1 MNKFLK
7 TAALA
12 AAASFVV
19 AGSANAAVTL
29 SSTTPGAPDPGPQAG
44 ESILFDFSNANGLS
58 GDYSLVTGSS
68 GGVYEPPAQDAS
80 QYLVVPGVNSPTG
93 TAELD
98 LATVLAGLAVDTF
111 SFYWG
116 SVDTYN
122 TLRVYDTSNMLLL
135 EVLGGDLPPA
145 NGNTTSSNSNIRVN
159 FLVTGADRT
168 NLGRLEFTSTGKA
181 FEIDDVAFATSAIPE
196 PATWAMMI
204 TGFGLAGAAIRR
216 RRTILAVA

>member
-12 AAASFVV
+12 AAASLII
-19 AGSANAAVTL
+19 AGSSNAAISV
-29 SSTTPGAPDPGPQAG
+29 SSTSPGAPDPGPQPG
-44 ESILFDFSNANGLS
+44 ETILFDFSNANGLS
-58 GDYSLVTGSS
+58 GNYSLVSGSA

-80 QYLVVPGVNSPTG
+80 QYLVVPGVNSPSG
-93 TAELD
+93 TASLD
-98 LATVLAGLAVDTF
+98 LTTVLAGLAVDTF

-122 TLRVYDTSNMLLL
+122 TLKVFDTANHLLFQ
-135 EVLGGDLPPA
+135 VLGGELPPA
-145 NGNTTSSNSNIRVN
+145 NGNTTSSSSNIRVN

-168 NLGRLEFTSTGKA
+168 NLGRLEFTSNGKA
-181 FEIDDVAFATSAIPE
+181 FELDDVAFKTSAVPE

-204 TGFGLAGAAIRR
+204 AGFGLAGAAIRR
-216 RRTILAVA
+216 RRNILAVA

>member
-19 AGSANAAVTL
+19 AGSANAAVTYTGA
-29 SSTTPGAPDPGPQAG
+29 TTGAPDPGPQAG
-44 ESILFDFSNANGLS
+44 ETIMFDFSNATGLS
-58 GDYSLVTGSS
+58 GDYSLVSGSS

-80 QYLVVPGVNSPTG
+80 QYLVVPGVNSPSG
-93 TAELD
+93 TASLD
-98 LATVLAGLAVDTF
+98 LTTVLSGLAVDTF

-116 SVDTYN
+116 SIDTYN
-122 TLRVYDTSNMLLL
+122 SLRIYDTANNLLL
-135 EVLGGDLPPA
+135 QVLGSQLPPA
-145 NGNTTSSNSNIRVN
+145 DGNPASGSSNVRVN
-159 FLVTGADRT
+159 FAVTGLDRT
-168 NLGRLEFTSTGKA
+168 NLGRLEFTSNGKA
-181 FEIDDVAFATSAIPE
+181 FELDDVAFATSAVPE